1 MPSLRRV
8 RAILF
13 SSLILAACTPAAPPP
28 VDERAD
34 AGTAVA
40 VDDVEAR
47 SPAPAPTLAPTP
59 VWPKCEAQ
67 VAEVPT
73 ALFSERLLIR
83 PPIGVE
89 VVEVMPALAR
99 STAATR
105 SACDA
110 MVTQMMIG
118 FLADDPGKPLTTIRD
133 EIVAAMGLSPGALTW
148 DEVEHAANRLAGATS
163 LANSPEA
170 PPSRGWFVLVR
181 GSGLVGWVLL
191 EASAEDYVVLAP
203 SFAASGGSLLI
214 VPGG

>member
-1 MPSLRRV
+1 MPSLRRA
-8 RAILF
+8 RAIFF
-13 SSLILAACTPAAPPP
+13 SSLILAACTSAAPPP

-40 VDDVEAR
+40 VR
-47 SPAPAPTLAPTP
+47 SPAPAPTPTP

-133 EIVAAMGLSPGALTW
+133 EIVAAMGLSPGALK
-148 DEVEHAANRLAGATS
+148 
-163 LANSPEA
+163 
-170 PPSRGWFVLVR
+170 
-181 GSGLVGWVLL
+181 
-191 EASAEDYVVLAP
+191 
-203 SFAASGGSLLI
+203 
-214 VPGG
+214 